1 MKQLDLKKI
10 VIAASAFAC
19 ASLFSLGWSGQDG
32 VSLSVSKAEA
42 QARVGPWSGNG
53 YSYTGWAD
61 YAARN
66 GIGCVP
72 GTAIKGGDSLMYVC
86 Q

>member
-1 MKQLDLKKI
+1 MGT
-10 VIAASAFAC
+10 AT
-19 ASLFSLGWSGQDG
+19 
-32 VSLSVSKAEA
+32 
-42 QARVGPWSGNG
+42 P
-53 YSYTGWAD
+53 GWAD

-66 GIGCVP
+66 GIACVP

>member
-1 MKQLDLKKI
+1 MSEGTPREPPI
-10 VIAASAFAC
+10 TRAYYFN
-19 ASLFSLGWSGQDG
+19 
-32 VSLSVSKAEA
+32 
-42 QARVGPWSGNG
+42 GPWSGNG

>member
-1 MKQLDLKKI
+1 MR
-10 VIAASAFAC
+10 AYYFN
-19 ASLFSLGWSGQDG
+19 
-32 VSLSVSKAEA
+32 
-42 QARVGPWSGNG
+42 GPWSGNG

-61 YAARN
+61 YAGRN

-72 GTAIKGGDSLMYVC
+72 GTAIKGGDGIMYNC